1 MTTGAIDEAPS
12 GAMKGVLLTGGRAA
26 NKRVVHY
33 DINGF
38 VANLPDLITG
48 RRDHACSFYY
58 GFASVD
64 GVSQQ
69 RRVSFYTD
77 ANFFLRN
84 FSPYR
89 RSSL

>member
-1 MTTGAIDEAPS
+1 MR
-12 GAMKGVLLTGGRAA
+12 GVILTGGRPSSR
-26 NKRVVHY
+26 NGWNNRRMVQY

-38 VANLPDLITG
+38 VADLPDLITG